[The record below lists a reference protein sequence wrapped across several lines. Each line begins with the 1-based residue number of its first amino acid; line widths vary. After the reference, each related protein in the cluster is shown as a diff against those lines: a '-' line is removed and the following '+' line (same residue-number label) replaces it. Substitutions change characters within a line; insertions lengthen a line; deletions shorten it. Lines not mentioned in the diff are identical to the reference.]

1 MQVFPSMA
9 EFTYKATTLAGQT
22 VEGSM
27 DGKDEAA
34 VVQGLHQLG
43 YIPIR
48 ISPAPERGEGPRF
61 FDFLPQRVGIKHLVL
76 FTQELSTLVSAGLPL
91 DRSLSIL
98 RSLTENRKLRE
109 VIRDILAR
117 IEGGSSLAEA
127 LSQHPRVFSRLYVN
141 MIKAGESGGFLEVI
155 LSRLAK
161 YLQTM
166 KETQDYL
173 ITVLIYPVI
182 LTLITGASITILITF
197 VIPRFAKI
205 FADMGQAIPLP
216 TQIVLTF
223 SQGFREYWWVGAVS
237 GVLLYL
243 GIRAYKREEERRYRW
258 DQFKLGWVGVGSLIR
273 KTEVARFARTLGT
286 LLQSGVAILPALNLV
301 KDISQNLAVS
311 RAISHVHD
319 CLREGKSGAK
329 SLEETGVFPALAVQM
344 IGVGEETG
352 KLEEMLIRVAE
363 SYEENVQNTIKR
375 LVSFL
380 EPIII
385 VVMGLVVG
393 FIVVSILLAIIS
405 INEIPF

>member
-1 MQVFPSMA
+1 MA

-34 VVQGLHQLG
+34 VVQSLHQLG

-48 ISPAPERGEGPRF
+48 ITPARERGEGPRI
-61 FDFLPQRVGIKHLVL
+61 FDFLPQRVGIKHLLL

-98 RSLTENRKLRE
+98 RSLTENRNLRE
-109 VIRDILAR
+109 VIRDILAG

-155 LSRLAK
+155 LSRLSK
-161 YLQTM
+161 YLKTM

-205 FADMGQAIPLP
+205 FADMGQAIPLS
-216 TQIVLTF
+216 TQIVLTL
-223 SQGFREYWWVGAVS
+223 SQGFREYWWVGAAS

-258 DQFKLGWVGVGSLIR
+258 DQFKLGWVGVGNLIR

-286 LLQSGVAILPALNLV
+286 LLQSGVPILPALNLV

-319 CLREGKSGAK
+319 RLREGKSGAK

>member
-1 MQVFPSMA
+1 MG

-34 VVQGLHQLG
+34 VVQSLHQLG

-48 ISPAPERGEGPRF
+48 ILPAREKGEGSRI
-61 FDFLPQRVGIKHLVL
+61 FDFLPQRVGIRHLLV
-76 FTQELSTLVSAGLPL
+76 FTQELSTLISAGLPL

-98 RSLTENRKLRE
+98 LSLTENRGLRE
-109 VIRDILAR
+109 VIRDILGR

-161 YLQTM
+161 YLQAM
-166 KETQDYL
+166 KETRDYL

-182 LTLITGASITILITF
+182 LTLVTGASITILITF

-216 TQIVLTF
+216 TQIVLAL
-223 SQGFREYWWVGAVS
+223 SQGFREYWWVGVAAA
-237 GVLLYL
+237 VLLYL
-243 GIRAYKREEERRYRW
+243 GIRAYKLDEGRRYRW
-258 DQFKLGWVGVGSLIR
+258 DHFKLGWIGIGSLIR

-286 LLQSGVAILPALNLV
+286 LLQSGVPILPALNLV
-301 KDISQNLAVS
+301 KDISQNLAIS
-311 RAISHVHD
+311 GAIAHVHD
-319 CLREGKSGAK
+319 RLREGKSGAK

-363 SYEENVQNTIKR
+363 TYEENVQNTIKR

-380 EPIII
+380 EPMII
-385 VVMGLVVG
+385 VIMGLVVG
-393 FIVVSILLAIIS
+393 FIVLSILLAIIG

>member
-1 MQVFPSMA
+1 MA

-48 ISPAPERGEGPRF
+48 ISPAPERGERPRF
-61 FDFLPQRVGIKHLVL
+61 FDFLPQRVGIKHLLL

-173 ITVLIYPVI
+173 VTVLIYPVI

-319 CLREGKSGAK
+319 RLREGKSGAK

>member
-1 MQVFPSMA
+1 M
-9 EFTYKATTLAGQT
+9 
-22 VEGSM
+22 EG
-27 DGKDEAA
+27 KNETA
-34 VVQGLHQLG
+34 VVHSLHQLG

-48 ISPAPERGEGPRF
+48 IQPAGEKGEGARF
-61 FDFLPQRVGIKHLVL
+61 LDFWPQRVGIKHLLL
-76 FTQELSTLVSAGLPL
+76 FTQELSTLISAGLPL

-98 RSLTENRKLRE
+98 RSLTENRRLRE
-109 VIRDILAR
+109 IIRDVLGR

-127 LSQHPRVFSRLYVN
+127 LSQHPRVFSRLYIN

-161 YLQTM
+161 YLQSA
-166 KETQDYL
+166 KETRDYL
-173 ITVLIYPVI
+173 VTVLIYPVI
-182 LTLITGASITILITF
+182 LTLVTGASITILIAF
-197 VIPRFAKI
+197 VIPRFAGI

-216 TQIVLTF
+216 TQIVLAL
-223 SQGFREYWWVGAVS
+223 SAGFRNYWWVGAAAAVF
-237 GVLLYL
+237 LYS
-243 GIRAYKREEERRYRW
+243 GIRGYTREESRRHRW
-258 DQFKLGWVGVGSLIR
+258 DRFKLSWLGVGSLIR
-273 KTEVARFARTLGT
+273 KIEVARFARTLGT
-286 LLQSGVAILPALNLV
+286 LLQSGVPILPALNLV

-311 RAISHVHD
+311 RAIAHVHD
-319 CLREGKSGAK
+319 RLREGKSGAK

-363 SYEENVQNTIKR
+363 SYEENVQNSIKR

-380 EPIII
+380 EPVII

-405 INEIPF
+405 VNEIPF

>member
-1 MQVFPSMA
+1 
-9 EFTYKATTLAGQT
+9 
-22 VEGSM
+22 
-27 DGKDEAA
+27 
-34 VVQGLHQLG
+34 
-43 YIPIR
+43 IR
-48 ISPAPERGEGPRF
+48 ILPAREKGEGARV
-61 FDFLPQRVGIKHLVL
+61 FDFLPQRVGIKHLLL

-109 VIRDILAR
+109 VIGDILSR

-127 LSQHPRVFSRLYVN
+127 LSQHPRIFSRLYVN
-141 MIKAGESGGFLEVI
+141 MIKAGESGGFLDVI

-182 LTLITGASITILITF
+182 LTLITGASITIMITF

-205 FADMGQAIPLP
+205 FADMGQTIPLP
-216 TQIVLTF
+216 TQIVLAL
-223 SQGFREYWWVGAVS
+223 SQGFREYWWI
-237 GVLLYL
+237 GVVIGILIYL
-243 GIRAYKREEERRYRW
+243 GIRGYKREEDRRYRW
-258 DQFKLGWVGVGSLIR
+258 DQFKLSWIGVGSLIR
-273 KTEVARFARTLGT
+273 KIEVARFARTLGT
-286 LLQSGVAILPALNLV
+286 LLQSGVPILPALNLV
-301 KDISQNLAVS
+301 KDISQNLAIT
-311 RAISHVHD
+311 RAIAHVHD
-319 CLREGKSGAK
+319 RLREGKSGAK

-393 FIVVSILLAIIS
+393 FIVLSILLAIIS

>member
-1 MQVFPSMA
+1 MA
-9 EFTYKATTLAGQT
+9 EFTYKATTPSGQT

-27 DGKDEAA
+27 EAKDEAA
-34 VVQGLHQLG
+34 VVLSLHQLG

-48 ISPAPERGEGPRF
+48 ILPAREKGEGSRLL
-61 FDFLPQRVGIKHLVL
+61 DFLPQRVGIKHLL
-76 FTQELSTLVSAGLPL
+76 IFTQELATLISAGLPL

-98 RSLTENRKLRE
+98 RALTENRKLQE

-117 IEGGSSLAEA
+117 IQGGSSLAEA
-127 LSQHPRVFSRLYVN
+127 LSPHPRVFSRLYVN

-161 YLQTM
+161 YLQTT

-173 ITVLIYPVI
+173 VTVLIYPVI

-216 TQIVLTF
+216 TQIVMAF
-223 SQGFREYWWVGAVS
+223 SQGFREYWWVGAAL
-237 GVLLYL
+237 GVFLYL
-243 GIRAYKREEERRYRW
+243 GIQFYKREEERRYRW
-258 DQFKLGWVGVGSLIR
+258 DQFKLGWIGVGSLIR
-273 KTEVARFARTLGT
+273 KIEVARFARTLGT
-286 LLQSGVAILPALNLV
+286 LLQSGVPILPALNLV
-301 KDISQNLAVS
+301 KDISQNLAIS
-311 RAISHVHD
+311 RAIAHVHD
-319 CLREGKSGAK
+319 RLREGKSGVK

-363 SYEENVQNTIKR
+363 SYEENVQSTIKR

-393 FIVVSILLAIIS
+393 FIVLSILLAIIS

>member
-1 MQVFPSMA
+1 
-9 EFTYKATTLAGQT
+9 
-22 VEGSM
+22 M
-27 DGKDEAA
+27 DSKDEAA
-34 VVQGLHQLG
+34 VVQSLHQLG

-48 ISPAPERGEGPRF
+48 IIPAREKGEGSRIF
-61 FDFLPQRVGIKHLVL
+61 GFLPQRVGIKDLLL

-98 RSLTENRKLRE
+98 RSLMENRKLRE
-109 VIRDILAR
+109 VIANILSR
-117 IEGGSSLAEA
+117 IQGGSSLAEA
-127 LSQHPRVFSRLYVN
+127 LSQHPRIFSRLYVN
-141 MIKAGESGGFLEVI
+141 MVKAGESGGFLDVI

-161 YLQTM
+161 YLQAM
-166 KETQDYL
+166 KETRDYL

-182 LTLITGASITILITF
+182 LTLITGASITVLITF

-216 TQIVLTF
+216 TQIVLAL
-223 SQGFREYWWVGAVS
+223 SQAVRGYWWIGAAVIA
-237 GVLLYL
+237 VFYL
-243 GIRAYKREEERRYRW
+243 GIRGYQREENRRYRW
-258 DQFKLGWVGVGSLIR
+258 DRFKLSWVGVGSLIR
-273 KTEVARFARTLGT
+273 KIEVARFSRTLGT
-286 LLQSGVAILPALNLV
+286 LLQSGVPILPALNLV
-301 KDISQNLAVS
+301 KDISQNLAIS
-311 RAISHVHD
+311 RAIAHVHD
-319 CLREGKSGAK
+319 RLREGKSGAR

-393 FIVVSILLAIIS
+393 FIVLSILLAIIS

>member
-1 MQVFPSMA
+1 
-9 EFTYKATTLAGQT
+9 
-22 VEGSM
+22 M

-61 FDFLPQRVGIKHLVL
+61 FDFLPQRVGIKHLLL

-109 VIRDILAR
+109 VIRDILTR

-173 ITVLIYPVI
+173 VTVLIYPVI

-223 SQGFREYWWVGAVS
+223 SQGFREYWWVGAIS

-319 CLREGKSGAK
+319 RLREGKSGAK

>member
-1 MQVFPSMA
+1 
-9 EFTYKATTLAGQT
+9 LAG
-22 VEGSM
+22 
-27 DGKDEAA
+27 
-34 VVQGLHQLG
+34 
-43 YIPIR
+43 
-48 ISPAPERGEGPRF
+48 
-61 FDFLPQRVGIKHLVL
+61 
-76 FTQELSTLVSAGLPL
+76 
-91 DRSLSIL
+91 
-98 RSLTENRKLRE
+98 
-109 VIRDILAR
+109 

-155 LSRLAK
+155 LSRLSK

-205 FADMGQAIPLP
+205 FADMGQAIPLS
-216 TQIVLTF
+216 TQIVLTL
-223 SQGFREYWWVGAVS
+223 SQGFREYWWVGAAS

-258 DQFKLGWVGVGSLIR
+258 DQFKLGWVGVGNLIR

-286 LLQSGVAILPALNLV
+286 LLQSGVPILPALNLV

-319 CLREGKSGAK
+319 RLREGKSGAN

>member
-1 MQVFPSMA
+1 MA
-9 EFTYKATTLAGQT
+9 EFIYKATTLGGQT
-22 VEGSM
+22 VEGSI

-34 VVQGLHQLG
+34 VVQSLHQLG

-48 ISPAPERGEGPRF
+48 ILPAREKGEGARV
-61 FDFLPQRVGIKHLVL
+61 FDFLPQRVGIKHLLL

-109 VIRDILAR
+109 VIGDILSR

-127 LSQHPRVFSRLYVN
+127 LSQHPRIFSRLYVN
-141 MIKAGESGGFLEVI
+141 MIKAGESGGFLDVI

-216 TQIVLTF
+216 TQIVLAL
-223 SQGFREYWWVGAVS
+223 SQGFREYWWVGVVIGILLFL
-237 GVLLYL
+237 GVR
-243 GIRAYKREEERRYRW
+243 GYKREESRRYSW
-258 DQFKLGWVGVGSLIR
+258 DQFKLSWIGVGNLIR
-273 KTEVARFARTLGT
+273 KIEVARFARTLGT
-286 LLQSGVAILPALNLV
+286 LLQSGVPILPALNLV
-301 KDISQNLAVS
+301 KDISQNLAIS
-311 RAISHVHD
+311 RAIGHVHD
-319 CLREGKSGAK
+319 RLREGKSGAK

-393 FIVVSILLAIIS
+393 FIVLSILLAIIS